1 MERYA
6 EMRKENR
13 GVMATGRASAARI
26 IAKRDASCC
35 VALRPD
41 TPLLCHYI
49 RNGRMT
55 FAAKS
60 TDIVDLRLERQG
72 CPSLFGATSGSR
84 RTCQM
89 QKPLI
94 SQGFYVELM
103 TRIELVT
110 SSLPRMCSTC

>member
-35 VALRPD
+35 VALRLD

-49 RNGRMT
+49 RNERMT

-60 TDIVDLRLERQG
+60 TDIVGLRLERRVVLLCLEPHRVLAG
-72 CPSLFGATSGSR
+72 
-84 RTCQM
+84 
-89 QKPLI
+89 
-94 SQGFYVELM
+94 
-103 TRIELVT
+103 LVKCKN
-110 SSLPRMCSTC
+110 P